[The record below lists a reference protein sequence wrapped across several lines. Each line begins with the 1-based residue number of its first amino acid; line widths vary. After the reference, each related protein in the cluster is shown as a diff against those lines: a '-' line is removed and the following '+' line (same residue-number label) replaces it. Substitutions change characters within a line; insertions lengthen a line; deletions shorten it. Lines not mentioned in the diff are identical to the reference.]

1 MNTCAC
7 NYKLINIL
15 TLNSKYN
22 QNTFLSSHHIWS
34 KYQHVILPRS
44 VSNSS
49 VRTEKSRLKQLL
61 IRSLKIASM
70 AFGVSLIAFGGY
82 SLVFEDDELVQKG
95 NKNIP
100 LIIKIYERLCF
111 KIEFY
116 HKMFTIPATKKL
128 LPDSLPDYYDKPQY
142 TLVLEI
148 TDLLVHPEWSYSTG
162 WRFKK
167 RPNVDYFLERVGKIF
182 EVVVY
187 TAENGYIASPI
198 LDEIDPKGWIQYR
211 LSRQCT
217 EFRNGQL
224 VKNIER
230 INRDLSK
237 VIVIDWNTSWTQL
250 HPYNTLIIPRW
261 NGDENDNSLIDL
273 ADFLKVIFEKEEKDA
288 RDILNRYKKYD
299 DPIKAFR
306 EDQRIL
312 KEETKDEEEKEQEIN
327 KIEDNN
333 KSWFSWIS
341 WIY

>member
-7 NYKLINIL
+7 NYKFIIL
-15 TLNSKYN
+15 TLNSKYC
-22 QNTFLSSHHIWS
+22 QKFSSSHYNWS
-34 KYQHVILPRS
+34 KYQRIVLPRYI
-44 VSNSS
+44 SNGS

-61 IRSLKIASM
+61 MKSLKFGSM
-70 AFGVSLIAFGGY
+70 AFGVSLLAFGGY
-82 SLVFEDDELVQKG
+82 LLVFEGDDLVQKE
-95 NKNIP
+95 NKSIP
-100 LIIKIYERLCF
+100 FVIKIYERICF
-111 KIEFY
+111 RIEFY
-116 HKMFTIPATKKL
+116 HKLFTIPATNKL
-128 LPDSLPDYYDKPQY
+128 LPDSLPDYYDKPRY

-182 EVVVY
+182 EIVVY
-187 TAENGYIASPI
+187 TAENGYITSPI
-198 LDEIDPKGWIQYR
+198 LDEIDPEGWIQYR

-250 HPYNTLIIPRW
+250 HPYNTLIVPRW
-261 NGDENDNSLIDL
+261 NGDDNDNSLIDL
-273 ADFLKVIFEKEEKDA
+273 ADFLKVVFANEEKDA
-288 RDILNRYKKYD
+288 REILNEYKQYE

-306 EDQRIL
+306 ENQRIL
-312 KEETKDEEEKEQEIN
+312 KKGTKDKEEKENEII

-333 KSWFSWIS
+333 KSWFSWIP

>member
-7 NYKLINIL
+7 NYKLIIL
-15 TLNSKYN
+15 TLNSKYC
-22 QNTFLSSHHIWS
+22 QNTFISSHYNWS
-34 KYQHVILPRS
+34 KHQRTILPRY
-44 VSNSS
+44 VSNGSA
-49 VRTEKSRLKQLL
+49 RTEKSRLTQLL
-61 IRSLKIASM
+61 VKSLKIASM
-70 AFGVSLIAFGGY
+70 AFGVSLLAFGGY
-82 SLVFEDDELVQKG
+82 LLVFEDDDLVQKE
-95 NKNIP
+95 NKNSP
-100 LIIKIYERLCF
+100 LIIKIYERICF
-111 KIEFY
+111 RIEFY
-116 HKMFTIPATKKL
+116 HKLFTIPATNKL

-187 TAENGYIASPI
+187 TAENGYITSPI
-198 LDEIDPKGWIQYR
+198 LDEIDPNGWIQYR

-237 VIVIDWNTSWTQL
+237 VILIDWNTSWTQL

-273 ADFLKVIFEKEEKDA
+273 ADFLNVVFANEEKDV
-288 RDILNRYKKYD
+288 REILSEFKRYD

-306 EDQRIL
+306 ENQRKL
-312 KEETKDEEEKEQEIN
+312 KEETKVEEEKEKEIN
-327 KIEDNN
+327 NIEDNN
-333 KSWFSWIS
+333 KSWLSWIS

>member
-7 NYKLINIL
+7 NYKLIIL
-15 TLNSKYN
+15 TLNSKYC
-22 QNTFLSSHHIWS
+22 QNTFLSSHYNWS
-34 KYQHVILPRS
+34 KYQRTILPRY
-44 VSNSS
+44 VSNGSA
-49 VRTEKSRLKQLL
+49 RTEKSRLTQLL
-61 IRSLKIASM
+61 VKSLKIASM
-70 AFGVSLIAFGGY
+70 AFGVSLLAFGGY
-82 SLVFEDDELVQKG
+82 LLVFEDDDLVQKE

-100 LIIKIYERLCF
+100 LIIKIYERICF
-111 KIEFY
+111 RIEFY
-116 HKMFTIPATKKL
+116 HKLFTIPATNKL

-187 TAENGYIASPI
+187 TAENGYITSPI
-198 LDEIDPKGWIQYR
+198 LDEIDPNGWIQYR

-237 VIVIDWNTSWTQL
+237 VILIDWNTSWTQL

-273 ADFLKVIFEKEEKDA
+273 ADFLKVVFANEEKDV
-288 RDILNRYKKYD
+288 REILSEFKQYD

-306 EDQRIL
+306 ENQRIL
-312 KEETKDEEEKEQEIN
+312 KEETKVEEEKEKEIN
-327 KIEDNN
+327 NIEDNN
-333 KSWFSWIS
+333 KSWLSWIP
-341 WIY
+341 WFY